1 MAEKKMT
8 YTDRNYQDCRND
20 ILSITK
26 KYYSDVFGNLN
37 DASVGAW
44 FVDLLSDIYDNLNY
58 HIDRTYQETNINSA
72 ERFASLLDIAR
83 TNGLKVPYKKA
94 ALVEIELSCQIPVF
108 NHSNGDLSEADERYC
123 PYIKKGSQFS
133 NGEQTFELVADVDF
147 KEQFGENGISNRQI
161 IPDRDS
167 NGNIVSYTYKKL
179 AIASAS
185 NLKVFKMALMA
196 SDIKPF
202 MEVEIQD
209 NSVIGIES
217 ILFKDGSNITNDPQL
232 AEFYVDE
239 EEFFDKANR
248 QTTRFFEVESLVDQY
263 RFGYDHKEPV
273 VISSVNKG
281 DMHLFPDEITT
292 LSDNTT
298 EVRHKNYYNPI
309 WDVSEIFTYET
320 RDENNNTIITNSVPI
335 RKVVRGKWKRL
346 KNKFITEY
354 TDNWKLKV
362 IFGAGIK
369 NKYGDIPDEAVEF
382 TKYQMSR
389 MTANDYMGVLPNPNS
404 TMFILYRVGGGEIS
418 NIAAGTLTSIISLNI
433 EIDGDCNDANNAT
446 KARNVKDS
454 ITVTNTTPSYGGKD
468 EPTAEELRYL
478 IKYNSA
484 AQNRCVTVKDYYAM
498 ISKIPAKYGCPF
510 RIGVVEE
517 NNKVVIYSL
526 GLDYLGKLTNFLAE
540 TVAENIKEYLSMY
553 KMINDFVEIR
563 SGKIFNVSF
572 KITVYLDKTYDKS
585 DVTKNIINATYDYMD
600 VRKHLMGEDIYLG
613 DLQKE
618 ISKLDGVI
626 NLVSLQC
633 YNKVGEGYSEDSCTQ
648 ELKDPTACMPD
659 EQVPSE
665 EDYEE
670 IDLEAS
676 DYILFSEANSM
687 FEIKNKNTD
696 IVVVAKVRQ

>member
-26 KYYSDVFGNLN
+26 KYYPDVFGNMN

-44 FVDLLSDIYDNLNY
+44 LVDLLSDIYDNLNY

-72 ERFASLLDIAR
+72 ETFSSLLDMAR

-108 NHSNGDLSEADERYC
+108 NPTNGDLSEADERYC

-133 NGEQTFELVADVDF
+133 NGEQTFELVEDVDF

-185 NLKVFKMALMA
+185 QLKVFKMALMS

-217 ILFKDGSNITNDPQL
+217 ILFKDGGNITNDPQI

-239 EEFFDKANR
+239 EEFFDKAKR
-248 QTTRFFEVESLVDQY
+248 KTTRYFEVDSLVDQY
-263 RFGYDHKEPV
+263 RFGYEHKEPV
-273 VISSVNKG
+273 IVNEKPT
-281 DMHLFPDEITT
+281 FPNEKTT
-292 LSDNTT
+292 LSDGVT
-298 EVRHKNYYNPI
+298 EVTHKNYYNPI
-309 WDVSEIFTYET
+309 WDVSEIFTYEAY
-320 RDENNNTIITNSVPI
+320 DEATGESVTTSVPI
-335 RKVVRGKWKRL
+335 RKVVRGQWKRI

-354 TDNWKLKV
+354 TDDWKLKV
-362 IFGAGIK
+362 IFGAGIR
-369 NKYGDIPDEAVEF
+369 NEYGNIPENATDF

-389 MTANDYMGVLPNPNS
+389 MTANDYMGVLPNPNT

-418 NIAAGTLTSIISLNI
+418 NIAEGTLTSIVNLNL
-433 EIDGDCNDANNAT
+433 EIDGDCNDPSNAT
-446 KARNVKDS
+446 KAKNVKNS
-454 ITVTNTTPSYGGKD
+454 IAVINTTPSYGGRD
-468 EPTAEELRYL
+468 EPTVEELRYL
-478 IKYNSA
+478 IKYNNAS
-484 AQNRCVTVKDYYAM
+484 QNRCVTLKDYYAA
-498 ISKIPAKYGCPF
+498 INKIPAKYGCPF

-517 NNKVVIYSL
+517 NNKVVVYSL
-526 GLDYLGKLTNFLAE
+526 GLDYLGKLTHFLAE
-540 TVAENIKEYLSMY
+540 TVADNIKEYLSMY

-563 SGKIFNVSF
+563 SGKIFNISF
-572 KITVYLDKTYDKS
+572 RITVYLDKTYDKS

-613 DLQKE
+613 DLQKV
-618 ISKLDGVI
+618 ISQLDGVI
-626 NLVSLQC
+626 NLVSIQC

-648 ELKDPTACMPD
+648 ELKDPTACLPD
-659 EQVPSE
+659 ERVLTA
-665 EDYEE
+665 EDYDE

-696 IVVVAKVRQ
+696 IIVVTKVRQ